1 MVARGLVISTG
12 KENIRQGEYTG
23 HKLPVDYAMHA
34 RSMGV
39 DGIKVQTKQELGS
52 ALNKARKNEVSTL
65 IEVLVDQ
72 NVSVPG
78 YEAWWDVPVAE
89 VSQSDKVAKVRKDYD
104 QKIKRERDY

>member
-1 MVARGLVISTG
+1 M
-12 KENIRQGEYTG
+12 
-23 HKLPVDYAMHA
+23 
-34 RSMGV
+34 
-39 DGIKVQTKQELGS
+39 
-52 ALNKARKNEVSTL
+52 
-65 IEVLVDQ
+65 VDQ

>member
-1 MVARGLVISTG
+1 
-12 KENIRQGEYTG
+12 
-23 HKLPVDYAMHA
+23 MHA

-39 DGIKVQTKQELGS
+39 DGIKVQTKQELES

-89 VSQSDKVAKVRKDYD
+89 VSQSDKVSKVRKDYD